1 MDDDELRHRT
11 RDRNGARA
19 VWFAGL
25 SALAGFVV
33 ISPLISLMATVMV
46 WGSRR
51 RIGTLSDRNG
61 LVAVNWQLTYLA
73 LQLMLVPL
81 HLALI
86 SVRESLTADWPL
98 VTITAILALAVQPRA
113 MPRARASLRLRPPGA
128 PVVRRPLRPLLPTAA
143 LIRRCHPPGRP
154 APPAYR
160 ADMPLPTRPCSP
172 PLLPAAT
179 CRVRSSASACRPHR
193 WPTRNLQ
200 RAGW

>member
-1 MDDDELRHRT
+1 MDDDELRHRA

-98 VTITAILALAVQPRA
+98 VTITAILALAVLNLVLCLVLGLRSGRGRPVRLWFA
-113 MPRARASLRLRPPGA
+113 VPFARSSRPP
-128 PVVRRPLRPLLPTAA
+128 R
-143 LIRRCHPPGRP
+143 
-154 APPAYR
+154 
-160 ADMPLPTRPCSP
+160 
-172 PLLPAAT
+172 
-179 CRVRSSASACRPHR
+179 
-193 WPTRNLQ
+193 
-200 RAGW
+200 